1 MHARPL
7 ELVLRQAGASPAVR
21 RVDPG
26 AALLG
31 TRPRPVPV
39 ELREVDGAHVLTTA
53 DRRVYLRLDAQ
64 QHHLWTLIDGQR
76 TVAEIATAYFLRHG
90 ALHVGRVGAFITSLR
105 RHGLVEV
112 APSGFLRE
120 RGAGLAEWR
129 WHGAHDVAEL
139 AWRAVGPMFHATT
152 APIWAAVL
160 GLGAY
165 SWAID
170 TRLAPTGAPTMA
182 GATLLLAAMHVF
194 VHELGHAMAVVAAGR
209 QVRYAAVGLA
219 GFYVDSTDLF
229 LGTRREHAIASLAG
243 PFATALLT
251 AACALLACAASPELA
266 GALRPGVYLGL
277 GVLGLTLYPFALD
290 NDGRRAWGDLAGEA
304 ELGWPAVRA
313 VFTMKAR
320 PSQWIYTL
328 GALALPAL
336 LLSLP

>member
-1 MHARPL
+1 MQVHPL
-7 ELVLRQAGASPAVR
+7 ELVVRQPEASPEVR

-26 AALLG
+26 AALLA
-31 TRPRPVPV
+31 TRPRPVPA
-39 ELREVDGAHVLTTA
+39 ELRGVHGEHVLTTP
-53 DRRVYLRLDAQ
+53 DRRVHLRLDAQ
-64 QHHLWTLIDGQR
+64 EYHLWTLIDGRR

-90 ALHVGRVGAFITSLR
+90 ALPVGRVGAFISSLR
-105 RHGLVEV
+105 CHGLVEV
-112 APSGFLRE
+112 APSDFLRE

-139 AWRAVGPMFHATT
+139 AWRAVGPMFHAAM

-170 TRLAPTGAPTMA
+170 DRLAPTGAGTVV
-182 GATLLLAAMHVF
+182 GATLLLAAIHVF

-209 QVRYAAVGLA
+209 QVRFAAVGLA

-251 AACALLACAASPELA
+251 AGCALLACSASAELA

-277 GVLGLTLYPFALD
+277 GVLALTLYPFALD
-290 NDGRRAWGDLAGEA
+290 NDGRRAWSDLCGEA

-313 VFTMKAR
+313 VFTMR
-320 PSQWIYTL
+320 GCPSQWTYTL
-328 GALALPAL
+328 GAAAIPLTLV
-336 LLSLP
+336 LSH

>member
-7 ELVLRQAGASPAVR
+7 ELVVRQDGAPPAVR

-26 AALLG
+26 VALLG

-53 DRRVYLRLDAQ
+53 DRRVYLRLDAE

-76 TVAEIATAYFLRHG
+76 TVAEIATAYFLRYG
-90 ALHVGRVGAFITSLR
+90 ALNVGRVGGFITSLR

-129 WHGAHDVAEL
+129 WHGAHDVAEV
-139 AWRAVGPMFHATT
+139 AWRALGPMFHRAT

-160 GLGAY
+160 GLGGYAW
-165 SWAID
+165 SID
-170 TRLAPTGAPTMA
+170 DRVSTAGLLSTV
-182 GATLLLAAMHVF
+182 GATFALLALHVF
-194 VHELGHAMAVVAAGR
+194 VHELGHAVAVVAAGR
-209 QVRYAAVGLA
+209 QVRFAAVGLA

-229 LGTRREHAIASLAG
+229 LGTRREHAMASLAG

-251 AACALLACAASPELA
+251 ATCSLLACAAPPELA
-266 GALRPGVYLGL
+266 AVLRPGVYLGL
-277 GVLGLTLYPFALD
+277 AVLGLTLYPFALD
-290 NDGRRAWGDLAGEA
+290 NDGRRAWSDLAGEA
-304 ELGWPAVRA
+304 DLGWSAVRA
-313 VFTMKAR
+313 VFTMRAR
-320 PSQWIYTL
+320 ASQWFYVL
-328 GALALPAL
+328 GAVATPTLVWA
-336 LLSLP
+336 SR

>member
-7 ELVLRQAGASPAVR
+7 ELVLRQDGAPAVR

-39 ELREVDGAHVLTTA
+39 ELRAVDGAHVLTTP
-53 DRRVYLRLDAQ
+53 DRRVYLRLDAEQ
-64 QHHLWTLIDGQR
+64 YHLWTLIDGQR
-76 TVAEIATAYFLRHG
+76 TVAEIATAYFLRYG
-90 ALHVGRVGAFITSLR
+90 ALHVGRVGAFISSLR

-139 AWRAVGPMFHATT
+139 TWRAVGPMFHATT
-152 APIWAAVL
+152 APIWTAVL

-165 SWAID
+165 SWSID
-170 TRLAPTGAPTMA
+170 DRVATTGFWTTA
-182 GATLLLAAMHVF
+182 GATLLLAAIHVF

-209 QVRYAAVGLA
+209 QVRFAAVGLA

-251 AACALLACAASPELA
+251 AACALLACAAPPEVA

-277 GVLGLTLYPFALD
+277 AVLGLTLYPFALD
-290 NDGRRAWGDLAGEA
+290 NDGRRAWSDLAGES
-304 ELGWPAVRA
+304 ELGWPALRA
-313 VFTMKAR
+313 VATIRAR
-320 PSQWIYTL
+320 PSQWIYVL
-328 GALALPAL
+328 GAVSVPAL
-336 LLSLP
+336 AYALA